1 MAVAR
6 RLPILSG
13 MYPGMPISRLFRLYN
28 CRGGRENREEHSVSS
43 HSVHTQSN
51 SVLHDGSRTLVR
63 LQGGAATTIFDQA
76 MVTAVVSVIAYIA
89 AIMIGWL

>member
-1 MAVAR
+1 
-6 RLPILSG
+6 
-13 MYPGMPISRLFRLYN
+13 
-28 CRGGRENREEHSVSS
+28 VSS

-63 LQGGAATTIFDQA
+63 LQGGTATTIFDQA